1 MYEARARTQK
11 AAGIEKRA
19 DGEAG
24 EWGMRNKMPYYFACL
39 RDVLGM
45 KPPPDSS

>member
-1 MYEARARTQK
+1 MYEARARTKK
-11 AAGIEKRA
+11 APGIEKRA

-45 KPPPDSS
+45 KPPPGSS